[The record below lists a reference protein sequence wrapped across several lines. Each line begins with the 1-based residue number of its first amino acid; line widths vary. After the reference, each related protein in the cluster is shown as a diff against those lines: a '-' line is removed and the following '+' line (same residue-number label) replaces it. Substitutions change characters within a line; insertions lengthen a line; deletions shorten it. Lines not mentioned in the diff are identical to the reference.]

1 MTPNEIADQMCLRAR
16 DAAAKNCKN
25 DDYAGA
31 MAFVAG
37 WLSVDL
43 ADIIEQL
50 PKEKFNHLVEKY
62 KPHA

>member
-1 MTPNEIADQMCLRAR
+1 MTPKELADQMYLNARA
-16 DAAAKNCKN
+16 AAAKNCKD

-37 WLSVDL
+37 WLSADL

-50 PKEKFNHLVEKY
+50 PKAKFNHLVEKY
-62 KPHA
+62 KPRA